1 MTRPAGRGQKR
12 PAAPDDYLR
21 GIYEETR
28 PWGKFRRYPHE
39 SAGSIKIITV
49 NPGGVLSLQF
59 HSRRAEFWVVLDP
72 GLEVTVG
79 GKAWETSPGEEV
91 VIPAGAPHRLKN
103 LSDRP
108 ARVME
113 IWLGS
118 SSESDITRLKDDYG
132 RK

>member
-1 MTRPAGRGQKR
+1 MTRPAGRGKR
-12 PAAPDDYLR
+12 RLAAPEAYLR

-39 SAGSIKIITV
+39 PAASIKVITV
-49 NPGGVLSLQF
+49 NPGSALSLQL

-79 GKAWETSPGEEV
+79 ERTWAASPGEEV
-91 VIPAGAPHRLKN
+91 VIPAGAPHRLRNFHDK
-103 LSDRP
+103 P

-113 IWLGS
+113 IWLGR

-132 RK
+132 RN